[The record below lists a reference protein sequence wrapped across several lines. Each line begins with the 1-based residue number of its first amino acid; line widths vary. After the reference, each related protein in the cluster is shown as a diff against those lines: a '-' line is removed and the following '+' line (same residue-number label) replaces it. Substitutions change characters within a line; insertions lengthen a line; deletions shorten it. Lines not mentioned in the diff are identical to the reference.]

1 MLTLKQEKFRASF
14 SSSLKQR
21 LFYFKNLPM
30 ALISGIKL
38 IRLDEEKSIAEA
50 PYRWRN
56 KNPFKSMYFA
66 VLSMAAE
73 LSTGAPALLALKG
86 TDADIVLIIV
96 DLKAEFVKK
105 ATTKIIF
112 TCEDYK
118 LFSQA
123 LSQLKQVGDIV
134 EVTAKT
140 IGRNTNEEEVARFD
154 FTWSF
159 KLRS

>member
-1 MLTLKQEKFRASF
+1 
-14 SSSLKQR
+14 
-21 LFYFKNLPM
+21 M
-30 ALISGIKL
+30 ALISGVKL
-38 IRLDEEKSIAEA
+38 IHLDEKKSIVEV
-50 PYRWRN
+50 PYRWCN

-66 VLSMAAE
+66 VQCMAAE

-86 TDADIVLIIV
+86 ADADIILIIIG
-96 DLKAEFVKK
+96 LKAKFVKK
-105 ATTKIIF
+105 ATTKITF

-118 LFSQA
+118 LFTQA

-140 IGRNTNEEEVARFD
+140 VGRDTDNEEVARFD

>member
-1 MLTLKQEKFRASF
+1 MLSQKQLKFRDSF
-14 SSSLKQR
+14 SSSFKQR
-21 LFYFKNLPM
+21 FFYFKNLPM

-38 IRLDEEKSIAEA
+38 IQLDEEKSIAEV

-66 VLSMAAE
+66 VQCMAAE

-86 TDADIVLIIV
+86 ADADIVLIII
-96 DLKAEFVKK
+96 DLKAKFVKK
-105 ATTKIIF
+105 ATTKITF

-118 LFSQA
+118 LFTQA
-123 LSQLKQVGDIV
+123 LSQLKQAGDIV

-140 IGRNTNEEEVARFD
+140 VGRDTDNEEVARFD

>member
-1 MLTLKQEKFRASF
+1 MLSQKQIKFRDNL
-14 SSSLKQR
+14 SSSFKQR

-38 IRLDEEKSIAEA
+38 ICLDEEKSIAEV

-56 KNPFKSMYFA
+56 KNPFRSMYFA

-86 TDADIVLIIV
+86 ADADIVLIIV

-105 ATTKIIF
+105 ATTKITF
-112 TCEDYK
+112 TCEDYI

-123 LSQLKQVGDIV
+123 LSRLKQIGDI
-134 EVTAKT
+134 EAVTATT
-140 IGRNTNEEEVARFD
+140 IGRDTNGDEVARFE

>member
-1 MLTLKQEKFRASF
+1 MLSQKQLKFRDGF
-14 SSSLKQR
+14 SSSFKQR
-21 LFYFKNLPM
+21 FFYFKNLPM

-38 IRLDEEKSIAEA
+38 IHLDEEKSIAEV

-66 VLSMAAE
+66 VQCMAAE

-86 TDADIVLIIV
+86 SDADIVLIIT
-96 DLKAEFVKK
+96 DLKAKFVKK
-105 ATTKIIF
+105 ATTKITF
-112 TCEDYK
+112 TCKDYM
-118 LFSQA
+118 LFTQA
-123 LSQLKQVGDIV
+123 ISQLKQVGDTI

-140 IGRNTNEEEVARFD
+140 VGRDTNDEEVARFD
-154 FTWSF
+154 FIWSF

>member
-1 MLTLKQEKFRASF
+1 MLSREQIKFRDSF

-38 IRLDEEKSIAEA
+38 IRLDEEKSVAEV

-56 KNPFKSMYFA
+56 KNPFRSMYFA

-86 TDADIVLIIV
+86 TNADVVLIIV
-96 DLKAEFVKK
+96 SLKANFVKK
-105 ATTKIIF
+105 ATTKITF
-112 TCEDYK
+112 TCEDFAV
-118 LFSQA
+118 FSQA
-123 LSQLKQVGDIV
+123 LTQLREVNDTV

-140 IGRNTNEEEVARFD
+140 IGKDANDDEVANFE

>member
-1 MLTLKQEKFRASF
+1 MLSHKQIKFRDNF
-14 SSSLKQR
+14 SSPFKQR

-38 IRLDEEKSIAEA
+38 TRLDEEQSIAEV

-56 KNPFKSMYFA
+56 KNPFRSMYFA

-86 TDADIVLIIV
+86 TDADVVLIIV

-105 ATTKIIF
+105 AMTKITF
-112 TCEDYK
+112 VCEDYQ
-118 LFSQA
+118 LFHQA
-123 LSQLKQVGDIV
+123 ISQLKQVGDMA
-134 EVTAKT
+134 EVTAT
-140 IGRNTNEEEVARFD
+140 TVGRNIDGDEVARFE

>member
-1 MLTLKQEKFRASF
+1 MLSQKQLKFRDSF
-14 SSSLKQR
+14 SSSFKQR
-21 LFYFKNLPM
+21 FFYFKNLPM

-38 IRLDEEKSIAEA
+38 IQLDEEKSIAEV

-66 VLSMAAE
+66 VQCMAAE

-86 TDADIVLIIV
+86 ADADIVLIII
-96 DLKAEFVKK
+96 DLKAKFVKK
-105 ATTKIIF
+105 ATTKITF

-118 LFSQA
+118 LFTQA

-140 IGRNTNEEEVARFD
+140 VGRDTNEEEVARFD

>member
-1 MLTLKQEKFRASF
+1 MLSQKQIKFRDNV
-14 SSSLKQR
+14 SSSFKQR
-21 LFYFKNLPM
+21 LYYFKNLPM

-50 PYRWRN
+50 PYRWQNR
-56 KNPFKSMYFA
+56 NPFKSMYFA
-66 VLSMAAE
+66 VISMAAE

-86 TDADIVLIIV
+86 SDSDVVLIIV

-105 ATTKIIF
+105 VTTKITF
-112 TCEDYK
+112 TCEDYA

-123 LSQLKQVGDIV
+123 LTQLKKVGDTV
-134 EVTAKT
+134 DVTAKT
-140 IGRNTNEEEVARFD
+140 IGRDTNGDEVARFD

>member
-1 MLTLKQEKFRASF
+1 MLSHKQIKFRDNF
-14 SSSLKQR
+14 SSPFKQR

-38 IRLDEEKSIAEA
+38 TRLDEDQSIAEA

-56 KNPFKSMYFA
+56 KNPFRSMYFA

-105 ATTKIIF
+105 AMTKITF
-112 TCEDYK
+112 VCEDYQ
-118 LFSQA
+118 LFYQA
-123 LSQLKQVGDIV
+123 ISQLKQVGDMA
-134 EVTAKT
+134 EVTAT
-140 IGRNTNEEEVARFD
+140 TVGRNIEGDEVARFE

>member
-1 MLTLKQEKFRASF
+1 
-14 SSSLKQR
+14 
-21 LFYFKNLPM
+21 M

-38 IRLDEEKSIAEA
+38 TRLDEEQSIAEV

-56 KNPFKSMYFA
+56 KNPFRSMYFA

-86 TDADIVLIIV
+86 TDADVVLIIV
-96 DLKAEFVKK
+96 DLKAKFVKK
-105 ATTKIIF
+105 AMTKITF
-112 TCEDYK
+112 VCEDYQ
-118 LFSQA
+118 LFHQA
-123 LSQLKQVGDIV
+123 ISQLKQVGDMA
-134 EVTAKT
+134 EVTAT
-140 IGRNTNEEEVARFD
+140 TVGRNIEGDEVARFE

>member
-1 MLTLKQEKFRASF
+1 MLSQKQIKFRDSF
-14 SSSLKQR
+14 SSSFKQK
-21 LFYFKNLPM
+21 LYYFKNLPM

-38 IRLDEEKSIAEA
+38 TRLDEEKSIAEV

-56 KNPFKSMYFA
+56 KNPFRSMYFA

-73 LSTGAPALLALKG
+73 LSTGAPALLSLKG
-86 TDADIVLIIV
+86 TDADVVLIIV
-96 DLKAEFVKK
+96 NLKAEFVKK
-105 ATTKIIF
+105 ATTKITF
-112 TCEDYK
+112 VCEDYK
-118 LFSQA
+118 LFHQA
-123 LSQLKQVGDIV
+123 IAQLEKVGDTE

-140 IGRNTNEEEVARFD
+140 VGINTDGDEVARFE